1 MARMIAKVSG
11 QKGTQSTRTTQR
23 KPGTWRGLRA
33 LRSTAL
39 GGALLLVAGH
49 AQAHDL
55 ERTQVLLTFARDGSF
70 VLDVANDPVWL
81 KLRLESFL
89 GSFADRIVLWVDGHE
104 VRPTSVEY
112 LPPAETDAAAPL
124 GRHRLRGRFPAD
136 AHTLRWYYGL
146 VIDPYPLTVR
156 RADGRVL
163 VEEISGDAWSRTI
176 DVSGQ
181 FQGTRVSG
189 TAAGSIAAALL
200 LLPAAIRIAT
210 KTRRHEEP
218 K

>member
-1 MARMIAKVSG
+1 M
-11 QKGTQSTRTTQR
+11 
-23 KPGTWRGLRA
+23 
-33 LRSTAL
+33 
-39 GGALLLVAGH
+39 LVAAQ

-70 VLDVANDPVWL
+70 VLDVANDPAWL
-81 KLRLESFL
+81 KLRLESFP
-89 GSFADRIVLWVDGHE
+89 GSFADRVVLWLDGHE
-104 VRPTSVEY
+104 IRPTSVEY

-146 VIDPYPLTVR
+146 VIDPYPLTIR

-163 VEEISGDAWSRTI
+163 VEEISGDAWSGAI
-176 DVSGQ
+176 EVSGQ
-181 FQGTRVSG
+181 FQRTRVSG

>member
-1 MARMIAKVSG
+1 V
-11 QKGTQSTRTTQR
+11 
-23 KPGTWRGLRA
+23 
-33 LRSTAL
+33 
-39 GGALLLVAGH
+39 LVAAH
-49 AQAHDL
+49 PQAHDL

-70 VLDVANDPVWL
+70 VLDVANDPSWL
-81 KLRLESFL
+81 KLRLESFP
-89 GSFADRIVLWVDGHE
+89 GSFADRVVLWVDGHE

-124 GRHRLRGRFPAD
+124 AARHRLRGRFPAD

-176 DVSGQ
+176 DVGGQ
-181 FQGTRVSG
+181 FRRTWVNGTV
-189 TAAGSIAAALL
+189 AGFAVAALL
-200 LLPAAIRIAT
+200 LTPLLIRVLFTT
-210 KTRRHEEP
+210 KDTKDTKE
-218 K
+218 